1 MPHLLRIS
9 FGRYL
14 TVIAFGNLVWEM
26 AQMPLYTLWVD
37 GNWAQIGFAVAHCT
51 LGDVL
56 IGAITLFLALVLW
69 RAKTWPHQRF
79 GLVAVATLTMA
90 LAYTIFS
97 EWWNVDLHQTWA
109 YRDIMPTLPWLGT
122 GLTPLLQWA
131 IVPLLALW
139 YARNARSGR

>member
-1 MPHLLRIS
+1 MPRALLIS

-14 TVIAFGNLVWEM
+14 TVIALGNLVWEM

-37 GNWAQIGFAVAHCT
+37 GSWAQIGFAVAHCT

-56 IGAITLFLALVLW
+56 IGAITLSLALVLW
-69 RAKTWPHQRF
+69 RAKTWPRQRF
-79 GLVAVATLTMA
+79 GQVGAATMILA

-97 EWWNVDLHQTWA
+97 EWWNVDVRQTWA

-122 GLTPLLQWA
+122 GISPLLQWVV
-131 IVPLLALW
+131 VPLLALQF
-139 YARNARSGR
+139 ARSARLDT